1 MKKVCLDFRA
11 NLGIANKEQ
20 METIRRGVED
30 TIRRGVEDKTR
41 TRWNNFHQT
50 EINLRRCNKVILFAL
65 NILMMLLRHRLNI
78 ITVVSGF
85 YYRYLYYGGS
95 NSRCI
100 IGHVE
105 LQVSFIFTNIAEYCN
120 KLKIHRI
127 STTMFL
133 YDGDLPE
140 GWLANRLFQ
149 SNWIFSILI
158 LVPRPLFY
166 SFSKLN

>member
-1 MKKVCLDFRA
+1 MCLDFRA

-20 METIRRGVED
+20 MET
-30 TIRRGVEDKTR
+30 TRRGVEDKTR
-41 TRWNNFHQT
+41 TRWNNFHQN
-50 EINLRRCNKVILFAL
+50 EINLRCCNTVILFAF

-120 KLKIHRI
+120 KLKIHH
-127 STTMFL
+127 FL
-133 YDGDLPE
+133 YDGDLPR

-149 SNWIFSILI
+149 SN
-158 LVPRPLFY
+158 
-166 SFSKLN
+166 